1 MIFMSRLV
9 SKLISKLM
17 FTLMLML
24 IPVLPAPR
32 KDTILRWMVR
42 DIKGAMARTD

>member
-1 MIFMSRLV
+1 MIFMSRL
-9 SKLISKLM
+9 
-17 FTLMLML
+17 MLMS
-24 IPVLPAPR
+24 IPVLPGPR